1 MILIKLNEFDIR
13 YVINM
18 KKIVQLKRLAMMM
31 ILVSFIISCK
41 KEPVVECPEAG
52 TEVKLSYTGTFNG
65 ATIHPDSIYR
75 NFQNYPIKIEKVNFF
90 MSDIQ
95 FNELDTLKLSNPF
108 LYRNNQDEAIRTFNH
123 LLYDFGDFSS
133 MSFNI
138 GVSQPTNSS
147 DPTTYSEGSHFS
159 SYHSGDMHW
168 SWNTGY
174 IFLKIEGRYDTIPG
188 SIDTPLNF
196 AWHIGNDVN
205 LESITFDQP
214 FSIEANKLNT
224 IHLKYDIA
232 KVFVTGDD
240 TVWVKE
246 DPILHSTPSQIDV
259 SKKVISNFSKSIEI
273 Q

>member
-1 MILIKLNEFDIR
+1 MKYMKQIK
-13 YVINM
+13 
-18 KKIVQLKRLAMMM
+18 QW
-31 ILVSFIISCK
+31 LVVMFIASAIMSCE
-41 KEPVVECPEAG
+41 KEPVIECPEAG
-52 TEVKLSYTGTFNG
+52 TEVRFACLGTFDG
-65 ATIHPDSIYR
+65 AVIHPDSIYR
-75 NFQNYPIKIEKVNFF
+75 NFENYPIKIEKVNFF
-90 MSDIQ
+90 MSDIH

-108 LYRNNQDEAIRTFNH
+108 LYRKNQDESINTFKH

-133 MSFNI
+133 MSFKV

-159 SYHSGDMHW
+159 LYHAGDMHW

-188 SIDTPLNF
+188 SMDTPLNF

-205 LESITFDQP
+205 LDSVTFNQP

-224 IHLKYDIA
+224 INLRYDIA

-246 DPILHSTPSQIDV
+246 DPILHSTPTQIEV
-259 SKKVISNFSKSIEI
+259 TKKIISNFSKSIEI